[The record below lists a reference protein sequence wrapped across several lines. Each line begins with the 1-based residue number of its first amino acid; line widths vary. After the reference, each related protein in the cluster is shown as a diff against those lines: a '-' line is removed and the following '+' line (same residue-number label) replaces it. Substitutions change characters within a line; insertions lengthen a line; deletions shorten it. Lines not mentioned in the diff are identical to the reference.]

1 MRLGTSIE
9 AVIMQCW
16 NRGDMRIRCPNCG
29 TQVQLDGEEFANRPT
44 QVICWMCL
52 WSIVQGSPRTEPSP
66 PTIAVSSSATHE
78 RSGAPRLD
86 GALASQTAT
95 LKLPQ
100 GETIKI
106 SVITG
111 SSQGLECELSR
122 PLVTIGR
129 LGGGADIEIDDREVS
144 RLHCSVE
151 VKHDVIL
158 LRDLRST
165 NGTYLDETRIVA
177 TRLEQ
182 MSKFRIGSTLL
193 QVSIAGARKG
203 RHI

>member
-1 MRLGTSIE
+1 
-9 AVIMQCW
+9 
-16 NRGDMRIRCPNCG
+16 MRIRCPNCG

-52 WSIVQGSPRTEPSP
+52 WSIVPGSPPTEPNTEPSP
-66 PTIAVSSSATHE
+66 PTIAVSSSAMHE

-86 GALASQTAT
+86 SALASQTAS
-95 LKLPQ
+95 LRLPQ

-122 PLVTIGR
+122 PLVTVGR
-129 LGGGADIEIDDREVS
+129 LGGGADIEIDDPEVS

-158 LRDLRST
+158 LRDLHST
-165 NGTYLDETRIVA
+165 NGTYLGETRIVA
-177 TRLEQ
+177 ARLEH
-182 MSKFRIGSTLL
+182 MSRFRIGLSLL
-193 QVSIAGARKG
+193 QLSIVSPEEKDVISDKR
-203 RHI
+203 